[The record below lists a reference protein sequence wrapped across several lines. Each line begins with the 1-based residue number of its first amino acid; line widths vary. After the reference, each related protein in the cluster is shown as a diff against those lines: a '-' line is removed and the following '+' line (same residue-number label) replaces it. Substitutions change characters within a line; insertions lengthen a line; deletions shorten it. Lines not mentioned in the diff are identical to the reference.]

1 MPSRFSVRML
11 TQMAMLAA
19 LSIILVYAVHFPIFP
34 AAPFLEYDPADIML
48 ILGTFLYGP
57 GAGLL
62 LTAAVCVIQG
72 ITVSA
77 ASGIIGILMH
87 FVASGSYVLLAGLVY
102 RRNKT
107 PKGSILAVIS
117 GTLARCVSMLI
128 WNILL
133 TPVFMGVSTEAVLG
147 MLLPVILPFNLI
159 YAGANSIIAASVFR
173 AAGRLLIHPA
183 KSNTTGQAGG

>member
-1 MPSRFSVRML
+1 MSTPRFSVRML

-19 LSIILVYAVHFPIFP
+19 LSIILVYAIHFPIFP
-34 AAPFLEYDPADIML
+34 SAPFLEYDPADIML
-48 ILGTFLYGP
+48 ILGTFMYGP
-57 GAGLL
+57 AAGLL

-102 RRNKT
+102 KRNKT
-107 PKGSILAVIS
+107 PKGSVLAVVA
-117 GTLARCVSMLI
+117 GTLARCVTMLI

-133 TPVFMGVSTEAVLG
+133 TPIFMGVPTEAVLA

-159 YAGANSIIAASVFR
+159 YAAANSIVAVVVFR
-173 AAGRLLIHPA
+173 AAGRLLTRPA
-183 KSNTTGQAGG
+183 A

>member
-1 MPSRFSVRML
+1 MSNSRFNVRML

-48 ILGTFLYGP
+48 IIGTFLYGP
-57 GAGLL
+57 VPGLM
-62 LTAAVCVIQG
+62 LTAVVCVVQG

-77 ASGIIGILMH
+77 TSGVIGILMH
-87 FVASGSYVLLAGLVY
+87 LVASGSFVLLAGLVY
-102 RRNKT
+102 KRNKT
-107 PKGSILAVIS
+107 FKGSVFALMA
-117 GTLARCVSMLI
+117 GTLARCVVMLI

-133 TPVFMGVSTEAVLG
+133 TPIFMGVPMEAVLA

-159 YAGANSIIAASVFR
+159 YAAANSIIAAVVYR
-173 AAGRLLIHPA
+173 AVGPPLLRKRA
-183 KSNTTGQAGG
+183 